1 VEPVEFET
9 ILFESDD
16 KVAKVSLNRPD
27 ALNAINNKMRQE
39 LIAAIE
45 EIGNNDQYRVFVMT
59 GKGKAFCAGGDVKG
73 MGTQERPINPSQIIL
88 RLASLDKPVIS
99 AVNGVAAGGGCN
111 LALAGDIILASDQ
124 ARFIQSFVRIG
135 LVPDWGG
142 MYFLPRLVGMAKA
155 KELMFTGESI
165 DAKEAERIGLV
176 SKVISME
183 EFEATVNSLAKKL
196 AAGPPRSL
204 SLIKK
209 ILNWGQPSDLKTV
222 MELEYLAQGICR
234 ETEDH
239 KEGLKA
245 FKEKREPNFTGK

>member
-1 VEPVEFET
+1 MDFET
-9 ILFESDD
+9 ILFE
-16 KVAKVSLNRPD
+16 KEERVCRISLNRPEAMN
-27 ALNAINNKMRQE
+27 ALSNKMREE
-39 LIAAIE
+39 LILAINE
-45 EIGNNDQYRVFVMT
+45 VEKDDEIRLLVIT

-88 RLASLDKPVIS
+88 RLANLEKPVIS

-155 KELMFTGESI
+155 KELMFTGEAI
-165 DAKEAERIGLV
+165 DAREAERIGLV
-176 SKVISME
+176 SKVFPSE
-183 EFEATVNSLAKKL
+183 EFEGAMNGLAKKL
-196 AAGPPRSL
+196 AAGPPKSL

-209 ILNWGQPSDLKTV
+209 ILNWGQQSDLKTV
-222 MELEYLAQGICR
+222 MELEHLAQGICR

-239 KEGLKA
+239 KEGLRA
-245 FKEKREPNFTGK
+245 FKEKREPNFIGK

>member
-1 VEPVEFET
+1 MEFET
-9 ILFESDD
+9 IIFE
-16 KVAKVSLNRPD
+16 KEEGVGRFILNRPEAMN
-27 ALNAINNKMRQE
+27 ALNNKMREE
-39 LIAAIE
+39 LISAIE
-45 EIGNNDQYRVFVMT
+45 ETEKDIEIRVLVIT
-59 GKGKAFCAGGDVKG
+59 GKGRAFCAGGDVKG

-88 RLASLDKPVIS
+88 RLANLEKPVIS

-155 KELMFTGESI
+155 KELMFTGEAI
-165 DAKEAERIGLV
+165 DAREAERIGLV
-176 SKVISME
+176 SKVFPSE
-183 EFEATVNSLAKKL
+183 EFEGAMNGLAKKL
-196 AAGPPRSL
+196 AAGPPKSL

-209 ILNWGQPSDLKTV
+209 ILNWGQQSDLKTV
-222 MELEYLAQGICR
+222 MELEHLAQGICR

-245 FKEKREPNFTGK
+245 FKEKREPNFIGK

>member
-1 VEPVEFET
+1 MEFET
-9 ILFESDD
+9 IIFE
-16 KVAKVSLNRPD
+16 KKEGVGRFILNRPEAMN
-27 ALNAINNKMRQE
+27 ALNNKMREE
-39 LIAAIE
+39 LISAIE
-45 EIGNNDQYRVFVMT
+45 ETEKDIEIRVLVIT
-59 GKGKAFCAGGDVKG
+59 GKGRAFCAGGDVKG

-88 RLASLDKPVIS
+88 RLANLEKPVIS

-155 KELMFTGESI
+155 KELMFTGEAI
-165 DAKEAERIGLV
+165 DAREAERIGLV
-176 SKVISME
+176 SKVFPSE
-183 EFEATVNSLAKKL
+183 EFEEAMNGLAKKL
-196 AAGPPRSL
+196 AAGPPKSM

-209 ILNWGQPSDLKTV
+209 ILNWGQQSDLKTV
-222 MELEYLAQGICR
+222 MELEHLAQGICR

-245 FKEKREPNFTGK
+245 FKEKREPNFIGK

>member
-1 VEPVEFET
+1 MDFET
-9 ILFESDD
+9 ILFEAEDRI
-16 KVAKVSLNRPD
+16 AKISLNRPEAMN
-27 ALNAINNKMRQE
+27 ALNDKMRQE
-39 LIAAIE
+39 LIVAID
-45 EIGNNDQYRVFVMT
+45 EIDKNDELRILVIT

-73 MGTQERPINPSQIIL
+73 MGTKERPINPSEIIQ
-88 RLASLDKPVIS
+88 RLANLEKPVIT

-135 LVPDWGG
+135 LIPDWGG

-155 KELMFTGESI
+155 KELMFTGEAI
-165 DAKEAERIGLV
+165 DAKEAEKIGLV
-176 SKVISME
+176 SKVIPMA
-183 EFEATVNSLAKKL
+183 EFDTAMNNLAKKL
-196 AAGPPRSL
+196 AKGPPKSL

-209 ILNWGQPSDLKTV
+209 ILNWGQQSDLKTV

-239 KEGLKA
+239 KEGLEA

>member
-1 VEPVEFET
+1 MDFET
-9 ILFESDD
+9 ILFE
-16 KVAKVSLNRPD
+16 KEERVCRISLNRPEAMN
-27 ALNAINNKMRQE
+27 ALSNKMREE
-39 LIAAIE
+39 LILAINE
-45 EIGNNDQYRVFVMT
+45 VEKDDEIRLLVIT

-88 RLASLDKPVIS
+88 RLANLEKPVIS

-155 KELMFTGESI
+155 KELMFTGEAI
-165 DAKEAERIGLV
+165 DAREAERIGLV
-176 SKVISME
+176 SKVFPSE
-183 EFEATVNSLAKKL
+183 EFEGAMNGLAKKL
-196 AAGPPRSL
+196 AAGPPKSL

-209 ILNWGQPSDLKTV
+209 ILNWGQQSDLKTV
-222 MELEYLAQGICR
+222 MELEHLAQGICR

-245 FKEKREPNFTGK
+245 FKEKREPNFIGK

>member
-1 VEPVEFET
+1 MDFET
-9 ILFESDD
+9 ILFD
-16 KVAKVSLNRPD
+16 KEGGVAKITLNRPD
-27 ALNAINNKMRQE
+27 SMNALNNKMREE
-39 LIAAIE
+39 LVSAIDGVE
-45 EIGNNDQYRVFVMT
+45 RDTELKVLVMT

-73 MGTQERPINPSQIIL
+73 MGTQERPINPSQIII
-88 RLASLDKPVIS
+88 RLANLEKPVIS

-135 LVPDWGG
+135 LIPDWGG

-155 KELMFTGESI
+155 KELMFTGETI

-176 SKVISME
+176 SKVIPMG
-183 EFEATVNSLAKKL
+183 EFETIVDSLAKKL
-196 AAGPPRSL
+196 AKGPPRSL

-209 ILNWGQPSDLKTV
+209 ILNWGQQSDLKTV

>member
-1 VEPVEFET
+1 MEFET
-9 ILFESDD
+9 IIFE
-16 KVAKVSLNRPD
+16 KKEGVGRFILNRPEAMN
-27 ALNAINNKMRQE
+27 ALNNKMREE
-39 LIAAIE
+39 LISAIE
-45 EIGNNDQYRVFVMT
+45 ETEKDIEIRVLVIT
-59 GKGKAFCAGGDVKG
+59 GKGRAFCAGGDVKG

-88 RLASLDKPVIS
+88 RLANLEKPVIS

-155 KELMFTGESI
+155 KELMFTGETI

-176 SKVISME
+176 SKVIPME
-183 EFEATVNSLAKKL
+183 EFEGAVNGLAKKL
-196 AAGPPRSL
+196 AAGPPKSL

-209 ILNWGQPSDLKTV
+209 ILNWGQQSDLKTV

-245 FKEKREPNFTGK
+245 FKEKREANFTGK

>member
-1 VEPVEFET
+1 MEFET
-9 ILFESDD
+9 IIFE
-16 KVAKVSLNRPD
+16 KEEGVGRIILNRPEAMN
-27 ALNAINNKMRQE
+27 ALNNKMREE
-39 LIAAIE
+39 LISAIE
-45 EIGNNDQYRVFVMT
+45 ETEKDIEIRVLVIT
-59 GKGKAFCAGGDVKG
+59 GKGRAFCAGGDVKG

-88 RLASLDKPVIS
+88 RLANLEKPVIS

-155 KELMFTGESI
+155 KELMFTGEAI
-165 DAKEAERIGLV
+165 DAREAERIGLV
-176 SKVISME
+176 SKVFPSE
-183 EFEATVNSLAKKL
+183 EFEGAMNGLAKKL
-196 AAGPPRSL
+196 AAGPPKSL

-209 ILNWGQPSDLKTV
+209 ILNWGQQSDLKTV
-222 MELEYLAQGICR
+222 MEIEHLAQGICR

-245 FKEKREPNFTGK
+245 FKEKREPNFIGK

>member
-1 VEPVEFET
+1 MEFET
-9 ILFESDD
+9 IIFE
-16 KVAKVSLNRPD
+16 KEEGVGRIILNRPEAMN
-27 ALNAINNKMRQE
+27 ALNNKMREE
-39 LIAAIE
+39 LISAIE
-45 EIGNNDQYRVFVMT
+45 ETEKDIEIRVLVIT
-59 GKGKAFCAGGDVKG
+59 GKGRAFCAGGDVKG

-88 RLASLDKPVIS
+88 RLANLEKPVIS

-155 KELMFTGESI
+155 KELMFTGEAI
-165 DAKEAERIGLV
+165 DAREAERIGLV
-176 SKVISME
+176 SKVFPSE
-183 EFEATVNSLAKKL
+183 EFEGAMNGLAKKL
-196 AAGPPRSL
+196 AAGPPKSL

-209 ILNWGQPSDLKTV
+209 ILNWGQQSDLKTV
-222 MELEYLAQGICR
+222 MELEHLAQGICR

-245 FKEKREPNFTGK
+245 FKEKREPNFIGK

>member
-1 VEPVEFET
+1 MDFET
-9 ILFESDD
+9 ILFEKRESVV
-16 KVAKVSLNRPD
+16 KITLNRPEAMN
-27 ALNAINNKMRQE
+27 ALNDKMREE
-39 LIAAIE
+39 LIAAIK
-45 EIGNNDQYRVFVMT
+45 EIGNDDQYRVLVMT

-73 MGTQERPINPSQIIL
+73 METQERPINPSQIIL
-88 RLASLDKPVIS
+88 RLANLEKPVIS

-111 LALAGDIILASDQ
+111 LALAGDIIVASDQ

-155 KELMFTGESI
+155 KELMFTGETI
-165 DAKEAERIGLV
+165 DAREAERIGLV

-183 EFEATVNSLAKKL
+183 EFETTVDGLAKKL
-196 AAGPPRSL
+196 AAGPPKSL

-209 ILNWGQPSDLKTV
+209 ILNWGQQSDLKAV
-222 MELEYLAQGICR
+222 MEMEYLAQGICR

-239 KEGLKA
+239 REGLKA
-245 FKEKREPNFTGK
+245 FKEKREPDFIGR

>member
-1 VEPVEFET
+1 MDFET
-9 ILFESDD
+9 ILFD
-16 KVAKVSLNRPD
+16 KEGSVARIILNRPD
-27 ALNAINNKMRQE
+27 AMNALNNRMREELVSAIDWVERDAE
-39 LIAAIE
+39 LK
-45 EIGNNDQYRVFVMT
+45 VLVMT

-73 MGTQERPINPSQIIL
+73 MGTQERPINPSQIII
-88 RLASLDKPVIS
+88 RLANLEKPVIS

-135 LVPDWGG
+135 LIPDWGG

-155 KELMFTGESI
+155 KELMFTGETI

-176 SKVISME
+176 SRVIPMG
-183 EFEATVNSLAKKL
+183 EFETIVDSLAKKL
-196 AAGPPRSL
+196 AKGPPRSL

-209 ILNWGQPSDLKTV
+209 ILNWGQQSDLKTV